1 MWTEILK
8 YTLPAVF
15 VIVVTYLLL
24 HQLFKNEG
32 ERRQFEL
39 KKTNVSTITPVRL
52 KAYERLMLLL
62 ERINP
67 NRFLISKVEANMN
80 SLELHGTLLRDI
92 RREYEHNLSQQIY
105 VSNELWESIT
115 NAYENLI
122 QLINTCAAQCP
133 AEESAS
139 KLATMIIT
147 VYESAE
153 ETALDAAR
161 QALKDEVKEIF

>member
-8 YTLPAVF
+8 YTLPAVL

-24 HQLFKNEG
+24 HQLFKNDT

-39 KKTNVSTITPVRL
+39 KKINLSTITPVRL
-52 KAYERLMLLL
+52 KAYERLMLLI

-67 NRFLISKVEANMN
+67 NRFLINKVEADMN
-80 SLELHGTLLRDI
+80 SLDLHGALLRDM
-92 RREYEHNLSQQIY
+92 RREFEHNISQQIY
-105 VSNELWESIT
+105 VSNELWEIIT

-133 AEESAS
+133 AEEPAS

-147 VYESAE
+147 VYESAD
-153 ETALDAAR
+153 ETALDVAR
-161 QALKDEVKEIF
+161 QALKDEVKEIL

>member
-1 MWTEILK
+1 
-8 YTLPAVF
+8 
-15 VIVVTYLLL
+15 
-24 HQLFKNEG
+24 
-32 ERRQFEL
+32 
-39 KKTNVSTITPVRL
+39 
-52 KAYERLMLLL
+52 
-62 ERINP
+62 
-67 NRFLISKVEANMN
+67 MN
-80 SLELHGTLLRDI
+80 SLELHGTLLMEI

-105 VSNELWESIT
+105 VSTELWESIT